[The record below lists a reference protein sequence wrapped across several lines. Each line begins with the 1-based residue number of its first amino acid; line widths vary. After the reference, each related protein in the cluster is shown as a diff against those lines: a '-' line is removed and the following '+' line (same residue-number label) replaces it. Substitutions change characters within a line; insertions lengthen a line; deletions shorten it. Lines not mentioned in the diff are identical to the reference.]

1 MEQTIQN
8 QKTNVSNLEATSQ
21 PKILIVEDESF
32 LANVLS
38 LRFKKEN
45 FEVIQAFDGVEALQ
59 KLQEVRPDLILLD
72 LILPKK
78 NGFEVLKEIEND
90 PQIRSIPVLIVSNLG
105 QESDITKGK
114 SLGAI
119 DYYVKAHLSIDELVS
134 KVKNLLRDTSTI
146 DN

>member
-8 QKTNVSNLEATSQ
+8 QKANVSNLETSHQ

-32 LANVLS
+32 LANVLL
-38 LRFKKEN
+38 LRFQKEN
-45 FEVIQAFDGVEALQ
+45 FEVIQAFDGIEALE
-59 KLQEVRPDLILLD
+59 KLKEIRPDLILLD

-90 PQIRSIPVLIVSNLG
+90 PQTRSIPVLIVSNLG

-114 SLGAI
+114 ALGAI
-119 DYYVKAHLSIDELVS
+119 DYYVKAHLSIDELVL
-134 KVKNLLRDTSTI
+134 KVKNLLNSKVSA
-146 DN
+146 

>member
-1 MEQTIQN
+1 MQQTNN
-8 QKTNVSNLEATSQ
+8 QKTNVSNLETTSQ

-45 FEVIQAFDGVEALQ
+45 FEVIQAFDGIEALQ
-59 KLQEVRPDLILLD
+59 KLKEIRPDLILLD

-105 QESDITKGK
+105 QESDVSKGK
-114 SLGAI
+114 ALGAV

-134 KVKNLLRDTSTI
+134 KVKNLLSSNALAI